1 MSRVVISG
9 ASGLIGSA
17 LVPSLESPGHEVTRL
32 VRQKPRSA
40 KELQWDPTSPI
51 PPDLVSGFDA
61 VIHLS
66 GENVA
71 GRWTEQKKC
80 RIRESRIFTTD
91 FLAMALAKTER
102 KPGTFICASAIGYYG
117 NRGDEVLTEDSL
129 SGDGFFPEVCREWEF
144 ATEPAADIGIRV
156 VNLRTGIVLSRE
168 GGALKQ
174 MLLPFRLGLG
184 GRIGDGRQWWSWI
197 HIADLVSAVHHILQ
211 NDSLRGAVNMTA
223 PNPVTNAE
231 FTRALAEALKR
242 PARLPVPAFALRL
255 LFGELADEGLL
266 ASARVVP
273 ERLTQSGF
281 HFRFSELKASLID
294 LLNHVE
300 ERHQ

>member
-1 MSRVVISG
+1 MSSCVLISG

-17 LVPSLESPGHEVTRL
+17 LVASLESQGHEVTRL
-32 VRQKPRSA
+32 VRRKPSNDNEA
-40 KELQWDPTSPI
+40 QWDPTRTI
-51 PPDLVSGFDA
+51 FPDLVSGFDA

-80 RIRESRIFTTD
+80 RIRESRVFTTD

-102 KPGTFICASAIGYYG
+102 KPGTLICASAIGYYG
-117 NRGDEVLTEDSL
+117 NRGDGVLTEDSL
-129 SGDGFFPEVCREWEF
+129 SGEGFFPEVCREWEF

-211 NDSLRGAVNMTA
+211 NDSLRGTVNMTA

-231 FTRALAEALKR
+231 FTSALSEALKR

-273 ERLTQSGF
+273 EKLAKIGF
-281 HFRFSELKASLID
+281 AFAFPELKPALKD
-294 LLNHVE
+294 LL
-300 ERHQ
+300 

>member
-1 MSRVVISG
+1 MSRVLISG
-9 ASGLIGSA
+9 ASGLIGSS
-17 LVPSLESPGHEVTRL
+17 LVPSLQSHGYEVTPL
-32 VRQKPRSA
+32 VRGKPGGPN
-40 KELQWDPTSPI
+40 ELQWDPTGPISPG
-51 PPDLVSGFDA
+51 LVSGFDA

-102 KPGTFICASAIGYYG
+102 KPGTLICASAIGYYG

-129 SGDGFFPEVCREWEF
+129 SGEGFFGEVCRGWEF
-144 ATEPAADIGIRV
+144 ATEPAAHAGIRV

-184 GRIGDGRQWWSWI
+184 GRIGDGQQWWSWI

-231 FTRALAEALKR
+231 FTRTLAEALKR

-281 HFRFSELKASLID
+281 HFRFSELKAALID
-294 LLNHVE
+294 LLSDVE
-300 ERHQ
+300 ERHL